1 GRTMNLQTK
10 AALLVS
16 GLVLVIAPAVALG
29 AKPPAPG
36 GAATPAASQYPK
48 GHAYGF
54 FCKAESKTHVAGTP
68 GTPFSKCVTAM
79 AMLANGSTKV
89 AEDRVRVPQQEAHP
103 GHAGHAIQ
111 RLRLGRHTAAR
122 DDEPLEP
129 VRQSPRLRP
138 GPA

>member
-1 GRTMNLQTK
+1 MNLQTK

-16 GLVLVIAPAVALG
+16 GLVLVVAPAVALG

-36 GAATPAASQYPK
+36 GASTPAASQYPK

-79 AMLANGSTKV
+79 AKLANGSTTSPKT
-89 AEDRVRVPQQEAHP
+89 ACATLSKKHVPGTQGTPYSACVT
-103 GHAGHAIQ
+103 AGAQ
-111 RLRLGRHTAAR
+111 LLKATN
-122 DDEPLEP
+122 P
-129 VRQSPRLRP
+129 
-138 GPA
+138 

>member
-1 GRTMNLQTK
+1 MNLQTK

-16 GLVLVIAPAVALG
+16 GLVLVVAPAVALG

-36 GAATPAASQYPK
+36 SASTPAASQYPK

-79 AMLANGSTKV
+79 AKLANGSTKSPKT
-89 AEDRVRVPQQEAHP
+89 ACASLSKKHLP
-103 GHAGHAIQ
+103 GTQGTPYSACVSAGTQLLA
-111 RLRLGRHTAAR
+111 TTT
-122 DDEPLEP
+122 P
-129 VRQSPRLRP
+129 SS
-138 GPA
+138 

>member
-1 GRTMNLQTK
+1 MNLQTK

-16 GLVLVIAPAVALG
+16 GLVLVVAPAVPLG
-29 AKPPAPG
+29 PKPPAPG

-79 AMLANGSTKV
+79 AKLANGSTKSPKT
-89 AEDRVRVPQQEAHP
+89 ACASLGKKHIP
-103 GHAGHAIQ
+103 GTQGTPYSACVSAGTQLLA
-111 RLRLGRHTAAR
+111 TT
-122 DDEPLEP
+122 
-129 VRQSPRLRP
+129 SP
-138 GPA
+138 